1 MRVAAS
7 PLLSLARRDLRLAYR
22 GRGELAMPAMFFILV
37 TCIFPLGLQPQP
49 ELLRSIAP
57 GVLWVAALLAGLSGQ
72 NSLFRSDYDDGVL
85 EQLVLSPASLELT
98 LLARVLTHWLVTG
111 MPLVILSPL
120 LGLLLNYPVH
130 AMETLMLSLALGTPI
145 LSLLGAVAA
154 ALTVGL
160 RQSGMLLPI
169 LVLPLAVPVLIF
181 GAQAAAQ
188 AARGENAA
196 GALYLLAAMLV
207 LGLTLAPFAIAGAV
221 RVSLES

>member
-1 MRVAAS
+1 
-7 PLLSLARRDLRLAYR
+7 
-22 GRGELAMPAMFFILV
+22 
-37 TCIFPLGLQPQP
+37 
-49 ELLRSIAP
+49 LRSIAP

-72 NSLFRSDYDDGVL
+72 NSLFRGDYDDGVL
-85 EQLVLSPASLELT
+85 EQLVLSPASLELS
-98 LLARVLTHWLVTG
+98 LLARVFTHWLVTG
-111 MPLVILSPL
+111 LPLVILSPL
-120 LGLLLNYPVH
+120 LGLLLNYPIH
-130 AMETLMLSLALGTPI
+130 AMDVLILSLMLGTPI

-160 RQSGMLLPI
+160 RQSGMLLPV

-181 GAQAAAQ
+181 GAQATAQ
-188 AARGENAA
+188 AARGESAA